1 MVRLN
6 KGSFILKM
14 SISSDHL
21 IKDSKQIGGLKP
33 IFLLIL
39 K

>member
-1 MVRLN
+1 
-6 KGSFILKM
+6 M

-21 IKDSKQIGGLKP
+21 IKDSKQIGGMKP